1 MRFGDAF
8 AHHRRS
14 RDLRVVSDEEL
25 LRGREEAIEVRA
37 PSPATLS
44 KYEISPLKLV
54 EGPLDSPAV
63 PLARSGLPAGDLG
76 QPLLPWPAEL
86 LPRAVVHTQDPVDE
100 TSIAREPLVVGDGIG
115 ERRIAPNDWW
125 LAPARGY

>member
-14 RDLRVVSDEEL
+14 SHLRVVTDEEL
-25 LRGREEAIEVRA
+25 LRGREQAIQVRA
-37 PSPATLS
+37 PAPTTLS

-63 PLARSGLPAGDLG
+63 PLAGFGLPAGDLG
-76 QPLLPWPAEL
+76 QPLLPRPTEF
-86 LPRAVVHTQDPVDE
+86 LPGAVVHTQEPVDE
-100 TSIAREPLVVGDGIG
+100 TSIA
-115 ERRIAPNDWW
+115 
-125 LAPARGY
+125 